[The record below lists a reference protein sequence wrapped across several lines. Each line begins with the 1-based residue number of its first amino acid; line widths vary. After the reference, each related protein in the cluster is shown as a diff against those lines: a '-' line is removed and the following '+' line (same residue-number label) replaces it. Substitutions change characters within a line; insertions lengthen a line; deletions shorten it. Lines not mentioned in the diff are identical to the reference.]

1 MPKTSVS
8 IQVFNQMG
16 GTCWVSRPGY
26 FQTPSGLEQAQLVES
41 VEPVTVGAAIE
52 SVNLAEVAP
61 SSETSLLSNLAN
73 AETELPA
80 VVLFGA
86 GLDGLW
92 QDESALGWRLWQN
105 IMLAFGWD
113 ESQIV
118 FFDTE
123 HLVSE
128 EMMFSTVEEVINLG
142 VEWVLSMDD
151 GHAINEQLVEG
162 VLVVNV
168 PSIELMLSDARAKQL
183 FYTTVRGLVS

>member
-26 FQTPSGLEQAQLVES
+26 FQTPCGLEQAQLVES
-41 VEPVTVGAAIE
+41 V
-52 SVNLAEVAP
+52 NLVEVAP
-61 SSETSLLSNLAN
+61 NSETSLLSNLAN
-73 AETELPA
+73 TVTELPA

-151 GHAINEQLVEG
+151 AHEINEQLVEG